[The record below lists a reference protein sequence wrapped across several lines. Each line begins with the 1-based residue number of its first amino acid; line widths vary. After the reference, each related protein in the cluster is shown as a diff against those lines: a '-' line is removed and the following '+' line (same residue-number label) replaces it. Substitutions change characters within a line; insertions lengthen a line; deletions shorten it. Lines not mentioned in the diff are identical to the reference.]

1 MRIQSTNYQAL
12 IDAGIRSER
21 VNIKSVRIEDWNGA
35 AAIRISDE
43 LLESLAVE
51 LGDTIYIIEERA
63 DGVVRQ
69 ILSKTPSFQIVLTT
83 CVMNCCLNWTPLFWM
98 FLPLRVQVPRSLH
111 SPNLEQRV
119 GWEFSSAS
127 HPSRVVQ

>member
-1 MRIQSTNYQAL
+1 M
-12 IDAGIRSER
+12 
-21 VNIKSVRIEDWNGA
+21 NIKSVRIEDWNGA

-69 ILSKTPSFQIVLTT
+69 ILSKTPLIPDRADDMCDELLLKLDTVILDVSPVEGSGA
-83 CVMNCCLNWTPLFWM
+83 P
-98 FLPLRVQVPRSLH
+98 VPYTRRTWSK
-111 SPNLEQRV
+111 
-119 GWEFSSAS
+119 G
-127 HPSRVVQ
+127 